1 MNMLFWI
8 LIGLVVIQRLVELR
22 VAKRNEQK
30 LKARGAFEAGAS
42 HYPYMVAM
50 HTAFFISLMAEVL
63 LTDRP
68 LSPIWPV
75 LLAVFLAMQVMRF
88 WCLSSLG
95 EFWNT
100 KIIILPGANVVRR
113 GPYKWL
119 KHPNYVIVTTE
130 LLVLPLIFQAY
141 LTAAVF
147 MVLNAWMLSVR
158 IPAEERALR
167 EATDYSERFGLG
179 NSRT

>member
-1 MNMLFWI
+1 MFWI
-8 LIGLVVIQRLVELR
+8 LIGLVIIQRLVELR

-30 LKARGAFEAGAS
+30 LKSRGAFEAEAS

-50 HTAFFISLMAEVL
+50 HIGFFISLIAEVL

-75 LLAVFLAMQVMRF
+75 LLAVFLAMQVLRV
-88 WCLSSLG
+88 WCLASLG

-100 KIIILPGANVVRR
+100 KIIILPGASVVKR

-119 KHPNYVIVTTE
+119 RHPNYVIVTTE

-141 LTAAVF
+141 FTTIVF
-147 MVLNAWMLSVR
+147 MALNAWMLSVR

-167 EATDYSERFGLG
+167 EVTDYTARFGAG
-179 NSRT
+179 NSRTS